1 MFLAYFVT
9 IISTMNQQV
18 HKDFQHSRNLRQ
30 SIVNGLESL
39 IQLVN
44 NQQSNEGGKHHG
56 QSRSFHMQHEHE
68 NIDEA
73 TKTNV
78 RESYVIRSLNQIEIN
93 LLSTV
98 CMCQCDDWSNVYLM
112 YNHNELDENSMSIQK
127 MIKEQV
133 RNCCFQGYLL
143 LGLSTRTTDN
153 NKNDKSVLSKA
164 LKPAI
169 VNNTLI
175 KDSIISP
182 GARVYGNTVISNTFI
197 GPNASV
203 INCNSISNERKD
215 TDVMEITLGPESGGG
230 RHVNVHPEST
240 LVDVCDA
247 MGISTNQDSNDDGQ
261 PMNLQ
266 PISLYHNFILG
277 HIQSVHVGS
286 NLFIS
291 EDASIESCPTVQGVI
306 LLPQSQIKNSTI
318 ESVFMQWKSSIVDS
332 TVTSTLLMEC
342 SDIGPK
348 SIVASTIIGPDS
360 HVSCGEVHCS
370 LIGPNTN
377 SHHQSLLISV
387 LWPMGRGN
395 VGYGS
400 NIGSNHTG
408 RLPDQECTS
417 GEGVFWGLGCVIKF
431 PVDLSHAYYSV
442 VAAGVQL
449 PPQSVAM
456 PFSLI
461 MNGSSSSGGKN
472 EIVPGWLLQSSPYTV
487 LRSENKFKKRRKA
500 KRHDFYTGWKIIRP
514 GVIDACWNARQSLL
528 QLGSGD
534 GQNFTSTVV
543 YSKSD
548 ILALGENLMTARG
561 RKVGIESYTNVIQR
575 YALHGLFEE
584 MNRILSEGHN
594 MEEKIRKVCTLWQP
608 KHFEYSQTPTQKS
621 WPTMPWK
628 EKYYNDS
635 EKTIEHQL
643 STLAREMPSLIGSN
657 GAHMTQVEI
666 LQTLL
671 KIAMNLEIDFFR
683 RVKKSKARDDKRGS
697 EIIPDYNNSHVLAPQ
712 DPVIKMAEEDT
723 KEMVV
728 KCNEILAILASFRS
742 TDNTLH
748 SKL

>member
-1 MFLAYFVT
+1 
-9 IISTMNQQV
+9 MNQQI
-18 HKDFQHSRNLRQ
+18 HEDFQLSRKLRQ
-30 SIVNGLESL
+30 SVVSGLESL

-44 NQQSNEGGKHHG
+44 KQQSTNGGGKHHV
-56 QSRSFHMQHEHE
+56 RSFRMQHEHE
-68 NIDEA
+68 YINEA

-78 RESYVIRSLNQIEIN
+78 RGTFVIRSLNQIEIN

-112 YNHNELDENSMSIQK
+112 YNQNEVNENSIPTQK
-127 MIKEQV
+127 FLKEQV
-133 RNCCFQGYLL
+133 RNCCFQGFVL
-143 LGLSTRTTDN
+143 LGVSTSTINSN
-153 NKNDKSVLSKA
+153 NNDKSVLSKA

-169 VNNTLI
+169 INNTLI

-182 GARVYGNTVISNTFI
+182 GARVYGNIVISNTFI
-197 GPNASV
+197 GPKALV
-203 INCNSISNERKD
+203 INCSSISNESKIV
-215 TDVMEITLGPESGGG
+215 DVMEITLGPESGGK
-230 RHVNVHPEST
+230 RSVNVNPEST

-247 MGISTNQDSNDDGQ
+247 MGISTNQDINCRQ
-261 PMNLQ
+261 PVNSQ
-266 PISLYHNFILG
+266 PISLDYNFILG
-277 HIQSVHVGS
+277 HIQSVHIGS

-291 EDASIESCPTVQGVI
+291 EGASIESCPTVQEVI
-306 LLPQSQIKNSTI
+306 MLPQSQIKNCTI
-318 ESVFMQWKSSIVDS
+318 KSVFMQWNSSISDS

-408 RLPDQECTS
+408 RLPDQECSS

-431 PVDLSHAYYSV
+431 PVDLSHAYYTV

-514 GVIDACWNARQSLL
+514 GVIDACWEARQSLL
-528 QLGSGD
+528 QLDNMD
-534 GQNFTSTVV
+534 GQNSTSTAV

-548 ILALGENLMTARG
+548 ILELGENIMTARG
-561 RKVGIESYTNVIQR
+561 RKVGIDSYTNVIQR

-584 MNRILSEGHN
+584 INRIMSENHN
-594 MEEKIRKVCTLWQP
+594 LEEKIRKMCTLWQP
-608 KHFEYSQTPTQKS
+608 KHFEYSQNPTQKS

-628 EKYYNDS
+628 ENSYNDCQ
-635 EKTIEHQL
+635 KTIEHQL
-643 STLAREMPSLIGSN
+643 STLTREIPSLIGLN
-657 GAHMTQVEI
+657 GAHMTEVEI
-666 LQTLL
+666 LQTLV
-671 KIAMNLEIDFFR
+671 KTTIDLEIDFFR
-683 RVKKSKARDDKRGS
+683 RVKKSKTRDDKRGS

-712 DPVIKMAEEDT
+712 DPVIKMAEKDT
-723 KEMVV
+723 ENMVA
-728 KCNEILAILASFRS
+728 KCNEVLVMLASFG
-742 TDNTLH
+742 TDDTYH